1 MNTFQLDCFI
11 AVADT
16 LNFARAAERLGITQP
31 AVTHQIQTLENELD
45 IKLFARS
52 TRSVKLTPEGVL
64 FLNDAREILTI
75 SMRAKRRFKNP
86 DIQNIQKFALGFQNP
101 LYLLP
106 FSDVFSRL
114 KEEFPALHP
123 RFDQGILSYLHQML
137 EDEMIDGIIGFQE
150 PFSKKYNVPF
160 RELQKVSVLCVCR
173 ADHPFADRQFVSL
186 SDLASEKLVLTE
198 LPRLP
203 SVIVELQRELLT
215 NRDVSDIYISPSH
228 ETSLFLTGIGF
239 GISFIPDLGIPPCKN
254 LAYLPLEGWKKLSLG
269 IYYKNRP
276 KSSPIDRFIKI
287 AREIHKTDGNIT
299 GGHV

>member
-101 LYLLP
+101 LYLFP
-106 FSDVFSRL
+106 MYFPGL
-114 KEEFPALHP
+114 KKNF
-123 RFDQGILSYLHQML
+123 
-137 EDEMIDGIIGFQE
+137 
-150 PFSKKYNVPF
+150 
-160 RELQKVSVLCVCR
+160 
-173 ADHPFADRQFVSL
+173 
-186 SDLASEKLVLTE
+186 
-198 LPRLP
+198 
-203 SVIVELQRELLT
+203 
-215 NRDVSDIYISPSH
+215 
-228 ETSLFLTGIGF
+228 
-239 GISFIPDLGIPPCKN
+239 PPCI
-254 LAYLPLEGWKKLSLG
+254 LDSIREFYLICIRCWKMK
-269 IYYKNRP
+269 
-276 KSSPIDRFIKI
+276 
-287 AREIHKTDGNIT
+287 
-299 GGHV
+299 